1 MKNIYNIKNK
11 IRSILKEENGQIS
24 LEFII
29 ILGVVILVALTV
41 GIFLKQTSAR
51 NVDKVTETKRIFE
64 NN

>member
-1 MKNIYNIKNK
+1 MNKYNIRNK
-11 IRSILKEENGQIS
+11 IKEILKEEKGQIS

-41 GIFLKQTSAR
+41 GIFLKQTSAK